1 MLSFIALQGD
11 GCSIVLYRTLP
22 SLQHCS
28 LLHVPIHSR
37 PISIEFSFDLA
48 TGCKCPLP
56 FEKLAYHVWIL
67 LSALIFE
74 EWEKKRQGNQLDSS
88 IVQYRQWIYAFLIMR
103 SYVDPMVTPFTL
115 CLCHH
120 IQTKNLPSILTWGE
134 EAEGIP

>member
-1 MLSFIALQGD
+1 MD
-11 GCSIVLYRTLP
+11 VVLCYIGPCHVITPLLFTC

-48 TGCKCPLP
+48 IGCKCPLP

-88 IVQYRQWIYAFLIMR
+88 IV
-103 SYVDPMVTPFTL
+103 
-115 CLCHH
+115 
-120 IQTKNLPSILTWGE
+120 
-134 EAEGIP
+134 